1 MIALDWWNGNRSVL
15 VDMDLTGL
23 VVGMTLATRPE
34 EVYRALI
41 EATAYGTR
49 AIVENFA
56 SHGVRVDSLCACGG
70 IAKKNPL
77 MMQIYADVLGREI
90 HIARSAQTPALGS
103 AMYGAVAAGRAG
115 GGYDTIAEA
124 SRAMGGVEDAAYSPD
139 AEASPRLRRAV
150 CRVHSPARPVRARR
164 LRRHEAAEGASALYV
179 YLFAIR

>member
-139 AEASPRLRRAV
+139 AEAS
-150 CRVHSPARPVRARR
+150 RVYD
-164 LRRHEAAEGASALYV
+164 ALYAE
-179 YLFAIR
+179 YIRLHDLFGHGGCDVMKRLKRIRERAIR